1 MARVSSGNCGGVGD
15 DSTQRRPAGRV
26 QSIPMKSE
34 NRRSLVWLA
43 GVGVLVLLCLL
54 FRRVFYVVELAA
66 LELRYLWWLVL
77 IVVIGAWLA
86 SLVGRD
92 R

>member
-1 MARVSSGNCGGVGD
+1 ME
-15 DSTQRRPAGRV
+15 PA
-26 QSIPMKSE
+26 
-34 NRRSLVWLA
+34 NRRKLVQLA
-43 GVGVLVLLCLL
+43 VVLALVVACLL

-77 IVVIGAWLA
+77 IVVIGSWLA
-86 SLVGRD
+86 AVVGKD